1 MTSATGWYIME
12 EMCVRQGQNLTA
24 ISAALRISVRKK
36 CSEWGRTLFAKVYVP
51 IRISGCPFL
60 HLPLSP
66 FAKVYVPKE
75 RRLTKMKYDFTSIID
90 RQGKDALAVDG
101 VGENPGF
108 APDKPKEGFDVI
120 PMWVADMNF
129 ATVPTVPEE
138 VIKRANHALF
148 GYFNPCE
155 EYFQSII
162 E

>member
-1 MTSATGWYIME
+1 M
-12 EMCVRQGQNLTA
+12 
-24 ISAALRISVRKK
+24 
-36 CSEWGRTLFAKVYVP
+36 YVP

-75 RRLTKMKYDFTSIID
+75 RSLTKLKYDFTSVID

-148 GYFNPCE
+148 GYFNPRE

-162 E
+162 EW

>member
-1 MTSATGWYIME
+1 
-12 EMCVRQGQNLTA
+12 
-24 ISAALRISVRKK
+24 
-36 CSEWGRTLFAKVYVP
+36 
-51 IRISGCPFL
+51 
-60 HLPLSP
+60 
-66 FAKVYVPKE
+66 
-75 RRLTKMKYDFTSIID
+75 MKYDFTSIID

-148 GYFNPCE
+148 GYFNPRE

-162 E
+162 EWQKARNNVENLTKDDIGYENGVLGGVVSALTSFAAPGDGGAGTQSYLYRFYQEPGRQWL